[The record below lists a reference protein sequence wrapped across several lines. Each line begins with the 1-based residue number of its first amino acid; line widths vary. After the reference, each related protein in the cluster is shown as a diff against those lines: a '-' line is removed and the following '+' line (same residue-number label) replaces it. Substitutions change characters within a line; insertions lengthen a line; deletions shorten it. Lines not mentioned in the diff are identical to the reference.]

1 MKKSL
6 AKTGKVLLGTACLL
20 FLGLLIWAN
29 WSERSYT
36 EKIVGDTRFIS
47 YDISG
52 TSLDAIASLE
62 KKISL
67 IKGVSSCS
75 INGSTR
81 MAGIIFYPDLLS
93 SDQLRDALTTL
104 LQHPVAEKAVPIKTG
119 GCPVGGI
126 RYFML
131 GLKEALCFRS

>member
-6 AKTGKVLLGTACLL
+6 AKTGKALLGITCLL

-29 WSERSYT
+29 WNERSYT
-36 EKIVGDTRFIS
+36 EKMVGDTRFIS

-52 TSLDAIASLE
+52 TSLDTIASLE
-62 KKISL
+62 KRISL

-75 INGSTR
+75 INGSTK
-81 MAGIIFYPDLLS
+81 MAGIIFYTDLLS
-93 SDQLRDALTTL
+93 PNQLRDALTTL
-104 LQHPVAEKAVPIKTG
+104 LRHPVAEKAVPVKTG

-131 GLKEALCFRS
+131 GLKESLCFRS

>member
-6 AKTGKVLLGTACLL
+6 LKTGKILFGSLCIL
-20 FLGLLIWAN
+20 FLGLLLWAN
-29 WSERSYT
+29 WNERTYT
-36 EKIVGDTRFIS
+36 ERMVSDSRFTS

-52 TSLDAIASLE
+52 APLGDLSSLE
-62 KKISL
+62 KKISV

-75 INGSTR
+75 INGSTK
-81 MAGIIFYPDLLS
+81 MAGIIFYTDVLS
-93 SDQLRDALTTL
+93 SDQLQDTLTTL
-104 LQHPVAEKAVPIKTG
+104 LQHPVAEKAVPVKSG

>member
-1 MKKSL
+1 MKKSFV
-6 AKTGKVLLGTACLL
+6 KTGKIVLGTVCVL
-20 FLGLLIWAN
+20 FMGLLVWAN
-29 WSERSYT
+29 WNERSYT
-36 EKIVGDTRFIS
+36 EKLVGDTRFMS

-52 TSLDAIASLE
+52 TSAQDLSVLE

-75 INGSTR
+75 INGSTK
-81 MAGIIFYPDLLS
+81 MAGIIFYTDVLS
-93 SDQLRDALTTL
+93 SDQLQDALCSV
-104 LQHPVAEKAVPIKTG
+104 LQHPVAEKAVPVKTG